1 MSRIDPEHAD
11 STPPDLFVAAD
22 ILTREEPDED
32 DDEDDDDGNGKG
44 EEDDD
49 DDDGENDDG
58 YSE

>member
-11 STPPDLFVAAD
+11 STPPDLLVAAG
-22 ILTREEPDED
+22 ILTRQEPDED
-32 DDEDDDDGNGKG
+32 EDEEEAEDDGND
-44 EEDDD
+44 E